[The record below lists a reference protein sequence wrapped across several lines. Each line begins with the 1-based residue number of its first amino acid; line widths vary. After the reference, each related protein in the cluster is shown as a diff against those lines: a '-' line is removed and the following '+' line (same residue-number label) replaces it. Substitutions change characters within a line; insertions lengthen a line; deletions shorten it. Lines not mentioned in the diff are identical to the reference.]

1 MIVLKDIKPEGIIY
15 QEFFY
20 QELQSYNQWKKFLW
34 PTHWSW
40 YKTIQRK
47 KKLATGQGED
57 YTTGCLLDYDYIKN
71 YYRATAVYLS
81 KQKESDADRKAIH
94 HIEFVGQLNETGNN
108 DNATD
113 AGADQAIFVL
123 TVLGKIKKRDQ
134 NIFTEV

>member
-1 MIVLKDIKPEGIIY
+1 MINGNNFYDQSIDPDIKHYKERRNLIAGQSEG
-15 QEFFY
+15 
-20 QELQSYNQWKKFLW
+20 
-34 PTHWSW
+34 
-40 YKTIQRK
+40 
-47 KKLATGQGED
+47 

-94 HIEFVGQLNETGNN
+94 HIEFVVQLKETGNN

-123 TVLGKIKKRDQ
+123 TVLGKIKKQDQ
-134 NIFTEV
+134 NVFIEV

>member
-1 MIVLKDIKPEGIIY
+1 MINGNNFYDQSIDPDIKHYKERRNLIAGQSEG
-15 QEFFY
+15 
-20 QELQSYNQWKKFLW
+20 
-34 PTHWSW
+34 
-40 YKTIQRK
+40 
-47 KKLATGQGED
+47 

-81 KQKESDADRKAIH
+81 KQKESDVDRKAIH
-94 HIEFVGQLNETGNN
+94 HIEFVVQLKETGNN

-134 NIFTEV
+134 NVFIEV